1 MSSRDKRKWIHKS
14 YFNILERIGYTTKSS
29 SCDDAI
35 SQLTF
40 FSIFCIL
47 LPVFVGSLANIPS
60 INSQLL
66 QWVSIVVSIG
76 VSFDM
81 IKEMISKEIKAL
93 EKQFPKHEEVSALNE
108 QISKLKI
115 KNKNLEESGDCKVRE
130 EQLLIN
136 LVRLYEV
143 APNDLILEIIMNDP
157 ALHKRWKIFND
168 TNVLLSDIKEKC
180 THWESRKNLGAIIR
194 TIKKDSWKGLATSA
208 ALHALGPNLNDTNKL
223 AHDKPEYLLFQ
234 DIYIYLYAWL
244 VNSIDNSMTIDIL
257 YMPIEDIGLRY
268 RSKQSPDIDKYKK
281 AFEFLVNA
289 FDTGDFYI
297 GVESIQSL
305 SQEQIEIC
313 KKGVPLYLNKL
324 IEMLNDFEP
333 RSRESLSIEEQ
344 P

>member
-1 MSSRDKRKWIHKS
+1 MISKDEVIRQLTDKAYS
-14 YFNILERIGYTTKSS
+14 YIVLSVFSGALLTAIPSFLMTMGIGETLLFIAYLG
-29 SCDDAI
+29 AI
-35 SQLTF
+35 SGLLMPLASREKIKDFILTRIDDFELRGIRDFELTRKNDFEQL
-40 FSIFCIL
+40 
-47 LPVFVGSLANIPS
+47 SLANQKVS
-60 INSQLL
+60 DLDKENNLLRQTSQS
-66 QWVSIVVSIG
+66 Q
-76 VSFDM
+76 M
-81 IKEMISKEIKAL
+81 
-93 EKQFPKHEEVSALNE
+93 
-108 QISKLKI
+108 
-115 KNKNLEESGDCKVRE
+115 RE

-168 TNVLLSDIKEKC
+168 TNVLLSDVKEKC
-180 THWESRKNLGAIIR
+180 TNWESRKNLGAIIR

-208 ALHALGPNLNDTNKL
+208 ALHALEPNLNDTNKL
-223 AHDKPEYLLFQ
+223 AYDKPEYLLFQ

-281 AFEFLVNA
+281 AFKFLVNA

-305 SQEQIEIC
+305 SQEQIKIC